1 MKKLTCILLLTG
13 VLGCKEQFLD
23 VSPTDR
29 YTEQNYWQSESQAV
43 AAVSGVYAALTNS
56 NLYGGETPLLF
67 DDLTPNA
74 YNYVNTNGINIIALG
89 NHDAANSAIIT
100 NRWTANYRLIGRAN
114 DVLTNISRVTMT
126 DALRKRLIGEA
137 KFLRALGYLDL
148 ITLYGGV
155 PLIVDKPALEQSNLP
170 RNSADEVRTQILKDL
185 DEAAPDLP
193 LTYTGTD
200 KGRVTRGAALALKAR
215 TLLYAGR
222 WTEAAAAAKAVMDL
236 KTYSLFATYRGVFA
250 LENEGN
256 SEVIFDVQF
265 KFPEI
270 TNSFDVSLQ
279 RYDNAAPTQDLI
291 DTYYLSDGLPITK
304 SPLYNAQK
312 PYENRDPRFYQNIA
326 YPGSTYLGAVV
337 KDNQF
342 AQTGYAQK
350 KYTIYQDNVVPT
362 TIKTD
367 NQSEINY
374 ILLRYA
380 DVLLM
385 YAEAQNEAAGPDA
398 TVYDALN
405 QIRKRAGMPNV
416 TTGLSKDQLR
426 DEIRHERRIELT
438 GEGLYYAD
446 IRRWKTAETV
456 MNATVRNFKGVVVAT
471 RRFNAQRDY
480 LWPIPSTAIQF
491 NPALEQNPNFNK

>member
-1 MKKLTCILLLTG
+1 
-13 VLGCKEQFLD
+13 
-23 VSPTDR
+23 
-29 YTEQNYWQSESQAV
+29 
-43 AAVSGVYAALTNS
+43 
-56 NLYGGETPLLF
+56 
-67 DDLTPNA
+67 
-74 YNYVNTNGINIIALG
+74 
-89 NHDAANSAIIT
+89 
-100 NRWTANYRLIGRAN
+100 
-114 DVLTNISRVTMT
+114 
-126 DALRKRLIGEA
+126 
-137 KFLRALGYLDL
+137 L

-170 RNSADEVRTQILKDL
+170 RNSVDEVRAQILKDL

-215 TLLYAGR
+215 TLLYAGK
-222 WTEAAAAAKAVMDL
+222 WAEAAAAAKAVIDL
-236 KTYSLFATYRGVFA
+236 KTYSLAPTYRNVFT

-291 DTYYLSDGLPITK
+291 DNYYMSDGKPITT

-326 YPGSTYLGAVV
+326 YPGSTYMGAVV

-350 KYTIYQDNVVPT
+350 KYTIYQDNVVPA

-367 NQSEINY
+367 LQSEINY
-374 ILLRYA
+374 ILIRYA

-398 TVYDALN
+398 SVYDALN
-405 QIRKRAGMPNV
+405 QVRKRAGMPNV
-416 TTGLSKDQLR
+416 TANLTKDQLQS
-426 DEIRHERRIELT
+426 E
-438 GEGLYYAD
+438 
-446 IRRWKTAETV
+446 
-456 MNATVRNFKGVVVAT
+456 N
-471 RRFNAQRDY
+471 
-480 LWPIPSTAIQF
+480 
-491 NPALEQNPNFNK
+491 